1 MKTARAGSR
10 RNFNWKMK
18 VFAGMLNV
26 LSSRS
31 ATAYSPRNAVKTRIS
46 ARWEAFRNI

>member
-31 ATAYSPRNAVKTRIS
+31 ALHIPLGTP
-46 ARWEAFRNI
+46 